1 MKQTRIGTIGKGK
14 RGISTLGWALRGAAA
29 GAAGSTA
36 LNAVTYLD
44 MAARGRGSSSTPQQ
58 TVEELADKA
67 HVTIPGDEETR
78 ENRKQ
83 GLGPLIG
90 LVAGVGVGVVG
101 GLARA
106 SGYRSAKPVGVAL
119 TTLGV
124 MVAANG
130 PMTALGVTDPRTWSA
145 TDWIAD
151 LVPHLVY
158 GVVVKNTI
166 DAFDHP

>member
-1 MKQTRIGTIGKGK
+1 M
-14 RGISTLGWALRGAAA
+14 GWALRGAAA

-44 MAARGRGSSSTPQQ
+44 MAVRGRGASSTPED
-58 TVEELADKA
+58 TVEKLAGAA
-67 HVTIPGDEETR
+67 HVTIPGDQETR

-83 GLGPLIG
+83 GLGPLMG
-90 LVAGVGVGVVG
+90 LVAGVGVGTIG

-106 SGYRSAKPVGVAL
+106 AGYLSAKPVGVAL

-130 PMTALGVTDPRTWSA
+130 PMAALGVTDPRTWS
-145 TDWIAD
+145 TKDWISD
-151 LVPHLVY
+151 VVPHLAY

-166 DAFDHP
+166 DAFDR